1 MILRRPDV
9 LKVVDFSLFSDV
21 PRSFVGYH
29 AKKESLFFGLTDFD
43 E

>member
-1 MILRRPDV
+1 MILGRPDA
-9 LKVVDFSLFSDV
+9 LKVVDFRLFSDV
-21 PRSFVGYH
+21 LRSSVGYH